1 MINFLSVREENK
13 PAVDPNNWVIW
24 VIFGLLI
31 LLLVGFLVY
40 SYLNERKKNR
50 RLAQKRL
57 ELKRATVKTSK
68 ELAIRIY
75 HLIEFNQ
82 EQVNSIVP
90 GQSTI
95 KMKEINFFAR
105 QFLKKIYD
113 SKAFKT
119 IYIDPEDADPVYAA
133 NIKVL
138 IDKKSNLWTKYCSEQ
153 IDYFK
158 RLHDELLND
167 ENFSLLKNEAI
178 NDIQKFFNEVVKNY
192 ESTE

>member
-31 LLLVGFLVY
+31 LLLIGFLLY

-57 ELKRATVKTSK
+57 ELKRATIKTSK

-75 HLIEFNQ
+75 HLIQFNE
-82 EQVNSIVP
+82 EQVNLIIA
-90 GQSTI
+90 GQSTV
-95 KMKEINFFAR
+95 KMKEINFFSR

-119 IYIDPEDADPVYAA
+119 IYIDPEDADPVYAT
-133 NIKVL
+133 NIKFL
-138 IDKKSNLWTKYCSEQ
+138 IDKKSNLWNKYCSNQ

-158 RLHDELLND
+158 KLHDELFND
-167 ENFSLLKNEAI
+167 DNFDLLKNEAI
-178 NDIQKFFNEVVKNY
+178 NDIQNFFNEVVKNY
-192 ESTE
+192 EPTK